1 MILKYCK
8 ICLQTNLRPGT
19 IFSKDQVCP
28 ACKYFQ
34 KNKKVNWFERFE
46 ILKKIVQKKNEQ
58 YDCVL
63 GVSGGKDS
71 TRQALWVRDKL
82 GLRPLLACMS
92 YPPEQV
98 SETGVK
104 NLSNLI
110 NLGFDVIISSPD
122 PVFWKKLMKLSF
134 FKFGNWAK
142 STEYALF
149 AFVPQLAIRY
159 KISTILWG
167 ENPGLQVGDLKT
179 LLKNGYDGNNLK
191 YTNTLGNYKF
201 DWLPD
206 DLKKSQKL
214 FPYTYPSDKE
224 FKKNN
229 LKIIYLGWF
238 LKDWSLIE
246 NGNISITNGLEIR
259 PKEAKNYGDIF
270 RVTALDEDWVT
281 LNQLIKYYKFGFG
294 RATDYVNEEIRK
306 GTLTRKEGINLV
318 SEYDSNFSRK
328 MIKNFCKYLKISEK
342 SFWKV
347 VLHFVNRDL
356 FSVNKNIIKPKFKVG
371 YDFGQ

>member
-1 MILKYCK
+1 MSLKYCK

-28 ACKYFQ
+28 ACNYYQ
-34 KNKKVNWFERFE
+34 KSTKVNWSERLE

-58 YDCVL
+58 YDCIL

-82 GLRPLLACMS
+82 GLRPLLVCMS

-110 NLGFDVIISSPD
+110 NLGFDVIISMPD
-122 PVFWKKLMKLSF
+122 PVVWKKLMRISF

-149 AFVPQLAIRY
+149 AFVPQLAIKY

-179 LLKNGYDGNNLK
+179 LLKKGYDGNRLK
-191 YTNTLGNYKF
+191 FTNTLGNYKF
-201 DWLPD
+201 DWLPHN
-206 DLKKSQKL
+206 LKKSKKL

-246 NGNISITNGLEIR
+246 NGNVSITNGLEIR

-318 SEYDSNFSRK
+318 SKYDSKFSKK

-347 VLHFVNRDL
+347 VLRFVNRDL
-356 FSVNKNIIKPKFKVG
+356 FSVNKNVIKPKFKVG
-371 YDFGQ
+371 HDSDQ